1 MENNKITVK
10 QILDMATKYQFSD
23 WRLEGARTGKSICQI
38 NYRSSV
44 VNEYYEKIVA
54 SIYRNIYTKYSKS
67 RNLTACNNR
76 FRRITKGRKNYEL
89 I

>member
-23 WRLEGARTGKSICQI
+23 WRLEGARTGKSICQS

-44 VNEYYEKIVA
+44 VNEYYEKSLLLYIQ
-54 SIYRNIYTKYSKS
+54 KYLHK
-67 RNLTACNNR
+67 
-76 FRRITKGRKNYEL
+76 I
-89 I
+89 

>member
-1 MENNKITVK
+1 MNGGVKIENNKITVK

-23 WRLEGARTGKSICQI
+23 WRLEGARTGKSICQS

-54 SIYRNIYTKYSKS
+54 SIYTEIFTQNIVNHATS
-67 RNLTACNNR
+67 RLV
-76 FRRITKGRKNYEL
+76 ITVSGE
-89 I
+89 

>member
-23 WRLEGARTGKSICQI
+23 WRLEGARTGKTICKS

-54 SIYRNIYTKYSKS
+54 SIYTEIFIQNIANHATS
-67 RNLTACNNR
+67 RLV
-76 FRRITKGRKNYEL
+76 ITVLGE
-89 I
+89 